1 MTDVNIEEETEVVN
15 KEVKTEPKPIVD
27 TNTYYDCGL
36 CLNKVKIL
44 NKETIVCK
52 ECGHRI
58 LFKQRINKK
67 VEYLAR

>member
-1 MTDVNIEEETEVVN
+1 MSEIEEET
-15 KEVKTEPKPIVD
+15 KEAEAVVD

-36 CLNKVKIL
+36 CSNKVKIL